1 MAEMASGTHQLK
13 GYGIKHSHAFFFFFF
28 SEGQILKSEVVKPS
42 SFENGIEKFS
52 KPQPS

>member
-13 GYGIKHSHAFFFFFF
+13 GYGVKHFHAFFFFF
-28 SEGQILKSEVVKPS
+28 SEGQILKSEVERPF
-42 SFENGIEKFS
+42 SFENGIKKFS